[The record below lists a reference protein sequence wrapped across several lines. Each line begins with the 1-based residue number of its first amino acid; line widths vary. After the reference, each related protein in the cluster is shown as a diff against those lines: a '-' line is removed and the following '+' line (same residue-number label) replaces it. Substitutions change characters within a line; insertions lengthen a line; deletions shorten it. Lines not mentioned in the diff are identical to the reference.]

1 MNTPLLPYDEAA
13 SLIVNECKRPHGH
26 DVVKLQD
33 ALGRV
38 LCGDMISPVDMP
50 LFDNSAMDG
59 FAVMLSDRGRW
70 SEVIGESAAGR
81 PFLGEMKSGQ
91 AVRILTGAPLPAGSE
106 AIVMVEE
113 VKESDG
119 RVHWDVE
126 LSAGENIRRR
136 AEEFKQGATLLKG
149 PKLLTPAVIGL
160 AATVG
165 LTQFNVCRKP
175 KIGILT
181 TGDELVEPGG
191 ELEYGQIYA
200 SNSYG
205 IRAALESLGI
215 SEIEMRHVGDSPSE
229 TVKALSELLDSCDA
243 VITCGGVSMGVH
255 DYVKPAFETC
265 GVEKVFWGVAVR
277 PGQPFFFGRRGEVPV
292 FGLPGNPVSAL
303 VTFTVLA
310 RLGVLAM
317 MGLSAP
323 PPKRAVLTQGISKK
337 AGRLEFVRGS
347 VVRDTLTP
355 LGKQGS
361 NMGSGLASANSLI
374 HFPADATELRAG
386 EVVDYT
392 PLRWG
397 IYEA

>member
-1 MNTPLLPYDEAA
+1 MKTPLLSYDEAA
-13 SLIVNECKRPHGH
+13 ALIVAECRPSGRETVSLH
-26 DVVKLQD
+26 D

-38 LCGDMISPVDMP
+38 LCGDMVSPIDMP

-59 FAVMLSDRGRW
+59 FAVKLSDRGIW
-70 SEVIGESAAGR
+70 STVIGESAAGR
-81 PFLGEMKSGQ
+81 PFVGELKPGQ
-91 AVRILTGAPLPAGSE
+91 AVRILTGAPVPAGSD
-106 AIVMVEE
+106 AVVMVEDAE
-113 VKESDG
+113 ETG
-119 RVHWDVE
+119 ARVFWDVE
-126 LSAGENIRRR
+126 LLMGENIRRQ
-136 AEEFKQGATLLKG
+136 AEEFKRGTTLLKG

-160 AATVG
+160 AATIG

-175 KIGILT
+175 KIGVLT
-181 TGDELVEPGG
+181 TGDELVEPGTT
-191 ELEYGQIYA
+191 LEFGQIYA

-205 IRAALESLGI
+205 IRAALISLGI
-215 SEIEMRHVGDSPSE
+215 SDFEMRHVADSMSE
-229 TVKALSELLDSCDA
+229 TESALMGLLDSCDA

-255 DYVKPAFETC
+255 DYVKPAFESC

-277 PGQPFFFGRRGEVPV
+277 PGQPFFFGRKGGVPV

-303 VTFTVLA
+303 VTFTMLA
-310 RLGVLAM
+310 RLGILGM
-317 MGLSAP
+317 IGLTTP
-323 PPKRAVLTQGISKK
+323 PPKRAVLTQGLSKK

-347 VVRDTLTP
+347 VLRDTLTP

-361 NMGSGLASANSLI
+361 NMGSGLASANCLI
-374 HFPADATELRAG
+374 HFPAEATELRAG